1 LFSIAIT
8 HLCTSGGADEKVER
22 TTKVELN
29 TASVVAEGENDVDE
43 ETRFQENDIDHSI
56 QQKALVASGGIS
68 AGIGLALSPSTSAA
82 ATAVTNSEGLM
93 KLDNDEALKRIQSQ
107 LNEMKILTS
116 TSSSAKA
123 SGSAVG
129 SSGSS
134 SSSSSSGSSSS
145 SSSKTVSTINV
156 VNTDEEEELINV
168 CANIQPI
175 QSESSKT
182 ATNIANGVFDKIKK
196 ISKIRSNFYEFVSKR
211 ARL

>member
-1 LFSIAIT
+1 MFSIAIT

-93 KLDNDEALKRIQSQ
+93 KLDNDEALKRIQ
-107 LNEMKILTS
+107 E
-116 TSSSAKA
+116 
-123 SGSAVG
+123 
-129 SSGSS
+129 
-134 SSSSSSGSSSS
+134 
-145 SSSKTVSTINV
+145 
-156 VNTDEEEELINV
+156 
-168 CANIQPI
+168 
-175 QSESSKT
+175 
-182 ATNIANGVFDKIKK
+182 
-196 ISKIRSNFYEFVSKR
+196 
-211 ARL
+211 